1 MAKGKKSSGANNTSA
16 GLHSNVA
23 SATKNAVRK
32 KYMASGERIMNQL
45 KAFRAGKRV
54 MVTIENPNKEEVN
67 KPFIRVE
74 ASTIWKNKSG
84 EGFTL
89 KGA

>member
-1 MAKGKKSSGANNTSA
+1 MAKGKKSSGKSATSA
-16 GLHSNVA
+16 GLHSNL
-23 SATKNAVRK
+23 SNSTKNALRR
-32 KYMASGERIMNQL
+32 KYMSSGDRVMNQL

-54 MVTIENPNKEEVN
+54 MVTIDNPNKEELN

-74 ASTIWKNKSG
+74 ASTIWKNRSG
-84 EGFTL
+84 EGFVI